1 MPEPLIRIGGQH
13 DCQVLPSQI
22 GKMLQQIEP
31 AHSRHVDVEQQ
42 TTVMAGRAGEEIN
55 IGGSLVGNFTELVEL
70 MELNADGKVKMHY
83 TRYSLDDINVALD
96 DFKNRR
102 FAGRGVIVP

>member
-13 DCQVLPSQI
+13 DDRAPPPFVD
-22 GKMLQQIEP
+22 KMLQQIEP

-42 TTVMAGRAGEEIN
+42 TTVMAGRAGEEVN

-70 MELNADGKVKMHY
+70 MELNADG
-83 TRYSLDDINVALD
+83 
-96 DFKNRR
+96 
-102 FAGRGVIVP
+102 